1 MAYKNITRKEIL
13 RGIRSKPVK
22 DEMEQLLDV
31 GMVRYGGKLEDPI
44 WRYDEKDPTI
54 LGTFGTE
61 STYKGKITKKD
72 VSKGITKK
80 PWSYSKTRDLPT
92 SISLKSSQ
100 TVIDQIK
107 KYYGRMR
114 SVTDNAPGKNT
125 VSVQY
130 VRIGIQWFKLEA
142 TGETTDRTG
151 KTISDSTMTRIQEL
165 CTAWVIKRAL
175 DVGGFKDIDA
185 IRKDDETMK
194 VLNDIWVQIGHVELM
209 DTGWLYTFYQQQ
221 KALLAKLGGCCVFQE
236 YSRDG
241 HSSPYILPGMR
252 NKKPTFMDWV
262 SDLVAGEPFNIKGKD
277 NWNPA
282 DIWLIKREDHWRK
295 VIEKAVKDGRKGSP
309 IANIEQ
315 LNHIFRILFNT
326 HQIMGISL
334 KKIGP
339 GQTAKVDYVNIS
351 KAQVEAVADFNFEV
365 REVTCKLDCK
375 KDKEGKTVL
384 ASQDTRFIVY
394 DKSHDG
400 EYNFQIKGNNSTS
413 LSGLKYEPTEK
424 GRGAARMGKA
434 TVELVERN
442 LKDYNVGHLFKSGFG
457 NYPEDADAFDE
468 KEMDIWEK
476 KIDNLLLQKEPP
488 CKMQVESGKKG
499 VDNIAFAFNGS
510 APVANAKLQQIEWL
524 TAFYAIKSREDRNKF
539 GTDMVFLA
547 KKEGARYGPFAKVY

>member
-1 MAYKNITRKEIL
+1 MAYKNITRNEIL
-13 RGIRSKPVK
+13 RKIGSKPVK
-22 DEMEQLLDV
+22 DEMEELLDT
-31 GMVRYGGKLEDPI
+31 GMVDYDGKKEDPI
-44 WRYDEKDPTI
+44 WRYDEKDLRI
-54 LGTFGTE
+54 LNTFGAE
-61 STYKGKITKKD
+61 STYKGKGGKA
-72 VSKGITKK
+72 
-80 PWSYSKTRDLPT
+80 WSYVKPRSLPT
-92 SISLKSSQ
+92 TITLKSSQ

-107 KYYGRMR
+107 KRYGRMK
-114 SVTDNAPGKNT
+114 SVTENAPGKNT
-125 VSVQY
+125 ASVQY
-130 VRIGIQWFKLEA
+130 LRIGIQWFKIEA

-165 CTAWVIKRAL
+165 CTAWVLKRAL
-175 DVGGFKDIDA
+175 DLNGFNSIAD
-185 IRKDDETMK
+185 IRKDKETMD
-194 VLNDIWVQIGHVELM
+194 VLNDIWVEVGHVDLM
-209 DTGWLYTFYQQQ
+209 DTGWLYTFFEQQ
-221 KALLAKLGGCCVFQE
+221 KALLSKLGGCCYFDE
-236 YSRDG
+236 FSRDG
-241 HSSPYILPGMR
+241 HKDPYILPGMR
-252 NKKPTFMDWV
+252 EAPTFMDWV

-282 DIWLIKREDHWRK
+282 DIWLIKDEQKWRDR
-295 VIEKAVKDGRKGSP
+295 IEKSLNKKNSP
-309 IANIEQ
+309 VVSIEK
-315 LNHIFRILFNT
+315 LNHIFRYLFNT
-326 HQIMGISL
+326 HQVMGISL
-334 KKIGP
+334 KKIGAS
-339 GQTAKVDYVNIS
+339 QTAKVEYVNIS
-351 KAQVEAVADFNFEV
+351 KAQVKAVADFNFEV
-365 REVTCKLDCK
+365 KEITCKLDCK

-394 DKSHDG
+394 DKVHEG

-442 LKDYNVGHLFKSGFG
+442 LKDHKVGHLFKSGFG

-476 KIDNLLLQKEPP
+476 KIDNLLLQREPR
-488 CKMQVESGKKG
+488 CEMQVESGKKG

-524 TAFYAIKSREDRNKF
+524 TAFYAIKSKEERDKF

>member
-13 RGIRSKPVK
+13 RKIGSKAVR
-22 DEMEQLLDV
+22 DEMEHLLDT
-31 GMVRYGGKLEDPI
+31 GMVDYDGKKEDPI
-44 WRYDEKDPTI
+44 WRYDEKDERI
-54 LGTFGTE
+54 LNTFGAE
-61 STYKGKITKKD
+61 STYKGKGGKA
-72 VSKGITKK
+72 
-80 PWSYSKTRDLPT
+80 WSYLKPRTLPKTIT
-92 SISLKSSQ
+92 LKSSQ
-100 TVIDQIK
+100 MVIEQINK
-107 KYYGRMR
+107 RYKTLK
-114 SVTDNAPGKNT
+114 SVTEGAPGKNT
-125 VSVQY
+125 ASIQY

-142 TGETTDRTG
+142 TGETTDRKG
-151 KTISDSTMTRIQEL
+151 KTISDTTMTRIQEL

-175 DVGGFKDIDA
+175 DVGGFNSIA
-185 IRKDDETMK
+185 EIRKDEETMK
-194 VLNDIWVQIGHVELM
+194 VLNDIWVKIGHVDLM
-209 DTGWLYTFYQQQ
+209 DTGWLYTFFEQQ
-221 KALLAKLGGCCVFQE
+221 KALLAKLGGCCYFKE

-241 HSSPYILPGMR
+241 HKDHYILPGM
-252 NKKPTFMDWV
+252 NSAPTFMDWV

-442 LKDYNVGHLFKSGFG
+442 LNDYKVGHLFKSGFG
-457 NYPEDADAFDE
+457 NYPKDADAFDE
-468 KEMDIWEK
+468 KEMDKWEK
-476 KIDNLLLQKEPP
+476 KIDNLLLQKEPR
-488 CKMQVESGKKG
+488 CEMQVESGKKG

-524 TAFYAIKSREDRNKF
+524 TAFYAIKNKDDRDKF

>member
-22 DEMEQLLDV
+22 DEMEKLLDV
-31 GMVRYGGKLEDPI
+31 GMVRYGSKLEDPI
-44 WRYDEKDPTI
+44 WRYDEKDLRI

-125 VSVQY
+125 PSVQY
-130 VRIGIQWFKLEA
+130 LRIGIQWFKLEA

-185 IRKDDETMK
+185 IRKDEPTMK
-194 VLNDIWVQIGHVELM
+194 VLNDIWVKIGHVELM

-221 KALLAKLGGCCVFQE
+221 KALLAKLNGCCVFEE

-252 NKKPTFMDWV
+252 KTGKTFMDWV
-262 SDLVAGEPFNIKGKD
+262 SDLVAGEPLS
-277 NWNPA
+277 
-282 DIWLIKREDHWRK
+282 LI
-295 VIEKAVKDGRKGSP
+295 
-309 IANIEQ
+309 
-315 LNHIFRILFNT
+315 HI
-326 HQIMGISL
+326 
-334 KKIGP
+334 
-339 GQTAKVDYVNIS
+339 
-351 KAQVEAVADFNFEV
+351 
-365 REVTCKLDCK
+365 
-375 KDKEGKTVL
+375 
-384 ASQDTRFIVY
+384 
-394 DKSHDG
+394 
-400 EYNFQIKGNNSTS
+400 
-413 LSGLKYEPTEK
+413 
-424 GRGAARMGKA
+424 
-434 TVELVERN
+434 
-442 LKDYNVGHLFKSGFG
+442 
-457 NYPEDADAFDE
+457 
-468 KEMDIWEK
+468 
-476 KIDNLLLQKEPP
+476 
-488 CKMQVESGKKG
+488 
-499 VDNIAFAFNGS
+499 
-510 APVANAKLQQIEWL
+510 
-524 TAFYAIKSREDRNKF
+524 
-539 GTDMVFLA
+539 
-547 KKEGARYGPFAKVY
+547 